1 MTRAVFAA
9 GAPAREVFDEVAL
22 EGRFGVVLQ
31 VELAKAEA
39 EGTRDDR
46 DRGADRPGRRPKAE
60 AREAQEAA
68 EALPQA
74 DAARRG
80 RVRFGAA
87 QGGVAGGVNTT
98 WWRLPLTNRACRGRL
113 DAPSPSRR
121 RMAGGRRGRC
131 HERVAWAC

>member
-80 RVRFGAA
+80 SSAKCSAWSSRARILPTEFWIGAESP
-87 QGGVAGGVNTT
+87 
-98 WWRLPLTNRACRGRL
+98 RYTNSTR
-113 DAPSPSRR
+113 SK
-121 RMAGGRRGRC
+121 
-131 HERVAWAC
+131 